1 MEVLVEKK
9 PPIAFISLNRPE
21 AMNTFNVPLATQL
34 NQALI
39 EFDNDPEIRVIVLKA
54 QGKNFSAGIDLKEF
68 LNRDVKELRDFV
80 KLMEL
85 HNHTIAKMKKPV
97 VASVRGY
104 VLANGAGLMM
114 ASDFAIASE
123 NAKIGTTAIKVGLA
137 CIGPGVVA
145 LRCLGRKKALEMVLL
160 GDWIDA
166 HEAYRLGLVNRV
178 VPDESLEEETERF
191 ALTLAEK
198 NPFAIELAKR
208 GLYASEDLP
217 YHEALNYASELFTT
231 LAQTEDAKEG
241 IRAFLEK
248 RKPIWRGK

>member
-1 MEVLVEKK
+1 MEILRERK

-21 AMNTFNVPLATQL
+21 RMNTFNIPLATQL
-34 NQALI
+34 NQALLDF
-39 EFDNDPEIRVIVLKA
+39 EEDPEVRVIVIRSE
-54 QGKNFSAGIDLKEF
+54 GENFSAGIDLNEF
-68 LNRDVKELRDFV
+68 LKREGKELREFV

-85 HNHTIAKMKKPV
+85 HSHTIADMRKPV

-123 NAKIGTTAIKVGLA
+123 TATIGTTAIRVGLA
-137 CIGPGVVA
+137 CIGPGVIA
-145 LRCLGRKKALEMVLL
+145 SRCLGRKRALEMVLL
-160 GDWIDA
+160 GEWIDA

-178 VPDESLEEETERF
+178 VPDEELERETERF
-191 ALTLAEK
+191 ALELSER
-198 NPFAIELAKR
+198 NPFAIELAKK
-208 GLYASEDLP
+208 GIYASEDLP
-217 YHEALNYASELFTT
+217 YHQALDYASELFTVLT
-231 LAQTEDAKEG
+231 QTEDAKEG